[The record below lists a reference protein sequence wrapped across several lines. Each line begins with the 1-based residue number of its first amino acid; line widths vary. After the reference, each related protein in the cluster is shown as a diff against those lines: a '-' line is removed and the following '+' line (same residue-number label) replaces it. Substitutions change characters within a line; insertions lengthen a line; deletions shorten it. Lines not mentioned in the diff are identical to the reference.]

1 MERERVEDGANE
13 KSVGSGISRSSFL
26 KVFRHLRHA
35 SWLQWDYVWLI
46 IITVMCVFTPKTMVH
61 KKGVRISSKYVY
73 PLLPLRPW
81 RRGIFLPNINQGI
94 AEAEL
99 CRRCLSCTRT
109 WVLFGIIHCLQLV
122 YFLIVGFRLALS
134 PG

>member
-1 MERERVEDGANE
+1 MERERVEDGAKE

-61 KKGVRISSKYVY
+61 KEGVRISSKYVY

-94 AEAEL
+94 AEADHPSEL
-99 CRRCLSCTRT
+99 RRRHHLHRSGGFTIFHC
-109 WVLFGIIHCLQLV
+109 CLQLV
-122 YFLIVGFRLALS
+122 SFS
-134 PG
+134 SC